1 MEERVKDRELAQMGS
16 ASVAMVTHKE
26 SVCIRK
32 NNASPVERNFYK
44 LVAPS
49 WSREGWVF
57 LS

>member
-32 NNASPVERNFYK
+32 NNASLVERNFYK
-44 LVAPS
+44 VVAPKLVA
-49 WSREGWVF
+49 RGWVF